1 MSNSKDS
8 DDLGAIASEKGNS
21 DPYLAMVEV
30 TKASLRELLAPF
42 HAASNG
48 SGTISQMSTD
58 EFFQQVLLHADKF
71 TDICCQQF
79 SKVLRQASVL
89 PEVRGM
95 PTVELAKQVRQVV
108 FERLDKIL
116 VSYIEALRAINL
128 NLQGVA
134 EGLSGSSLLGE
145 ALKGAAIGQVAGG
158 FGKPGKVVG
167 ALGALVAAGDEAMK
181 QQMLREMQHR
191 LRADGQGLAFS
202 KIVEYLKEVSSLPEQ
217 LLDYGCARC
226 FGSQLDF
233 NKQIT
238 SIAEVNL
245 AFREEL
251 TVSLLFTLRIQREET
266 EAIERAQAAAAQRAR
281 ALKEANWENDPT
293 SAKFRVKF
301 AKGIGIAL
309 IVIVSLLWLLLH
321 FAAP

>member
-1 MSNSKDS
+1 MCVKSTHAGVTGLTWKAAMSNSKDS

-202 KIVEYLKEVSSLPEQ
+202 KIVEYLKEV
-217 LLDYGCARC
+217 
-226 FGSQLDF
+226 
-233 NKQIT
+233 
-238 SIAEVNL
+238 
-245 AFREEL
+245 
-251 TVSLLFTLRIQREET
+251 
-266 EAIERAQAAAAQRAR
+266 
-281 ALKEANWENDPT
+281 
-293 SAKFRVKF
+293 
-301 AKGIGIAL
+301 
-309 IVIVSLLWLLLH
+309 
-321 FAAP
+321 